1 MWRRSRSTNIYF
13 ILDSWREKEN
23 FMLNIHTIYVT
34 FPLVSAMKKTKC
46 SRESHPSGSDLFLIM
61 PGPLGWKWCRRD
73 PRIPSWCYSKI
84 AHSSNRKNLVLVIS
98 SLRRYY
104 RGVAGASRRMLR
116 STDGNVSIRLWNFI
130 SHGRGDSTLE
140 H

>member
-61 PGPLGWKWCRRD
+61 PGPLGWKWCRPRSTNTELMLFKDCAFVEQEESRARD
-73 PRIPSWCYSKI
+73 KFTETILPRRSWCIQTYAPFYGWKRI
-84 AHSSNRKNLVLVIS
+84 
-98 SLRRYY
+98 Y
-104 RGVAGASRRMLR
+104 
-116 STDGNVSIRLWNFI
+116 
-130 SHGRGDSTLE
+130 STLE
-140 H
+140 FHITW